1 MPPSMVGES
10 AAGTLRR
17 QVVRLALPAVGE
29 QLLTLMVGI
38 VNTMLVGHLGAE
50 ALTAV
55 GLSSTIAGMAHI
67 FISAVGT
74 GTTAMVAQ
82 AVGAG
87 NRPLAERFLEQAV
100 MVALGLGLLVAIILF
115 PLARGAL
122 VLMGAEGAT
131 VGMGA
136 TYLRCIAASLPFS
149 VLMFVGNAAL
159 RGSGD
164 TRSPMIVMSGVNL
177 LNLLLSYGLI
187 RGVGPLPELGVT
199 GAGVAAATSTAT
211 GGVVVLAALL
221 SGRAGLRLSRLV
233 NRPDRQVLTSLL
245 RIGLPAGGE
254 SLLMHGAFLAYQRSI
269 SSLGTVAYAAYIIAQ
284 RIESLNSMPAMG
296 FAIAST
302 TLSGQAIGAGDPARA
317 RRSVFASLQL
327 ALCLAAVCA
336 TLSFTMPRFL
346 LERFTQE
353 PDVIAQGIAPLRVVA
368 FAQPLMA
375 IAFSLSGGLR
385 GAGDTRSPMTITGI
399 GSWCVRVPLAV
410 LAVTVFDL
418 GLAGVQASMMLDWLV
433 RCILLGWRFRPAA
446 WQQRTAKLSGELAT
460 AAADRAP

>member
-1 MPPSMVGES
+1 M
-10 AAGTLRR
+10 
-17 QVVRLALPAVGE
+17 
-29 QLLTLMVGI
+29 LTLTVGI
-38 VNTMLVGHLGAE
+38 VNTMLVGHLGAA

-74 GTTAMVAQ
+74 GTTALVAQ

-87 NRPLAERFLEQAV
+87 DRPLAGRVLEQAV
-100 MVALGLGLLVAIILF
+100 MVALGLGLLVAAILF

-122 VLMGAEGAT
+122 VLMGAEGVT
-131 VGMGA
+131 IGMGA
-136 TYLRCIAASLPFS
+136 TYLRCIAASLPMA

-159 RGSGD
+159 RGAGD
-164 TRSPMIVMSGVNL
+164 TRSPMVVMSGVNL
-177 LNLLLSYGLI
+177 LNLSLSYGLI
-187 RGVGPLPELGVT
+187 RGVGPLPQLGVT
-199 GAGVAAATSTAT
+199 GAGLAAATSTAT
-211 GGVVVLAALL
+211 GGLVVLAVLL
-221 SGRAGLRLSRLV
+221 SGRAGLRLNRLI
-233 NRPDRQVLTSLL
+233 NPPDREVLSRLL

-254 SLLMHGAFLAYQRSI
+254 SILMHGAFLAYQRSI

-302 TLSGQAIGAGDPARA
+302 TLSGQAFGAGDPARA
-317 RRSVFASLQL
+317 RRSVLASLQL
-327 ALCLAAVCA
+327 ALCLSAVCA

-353 PDVIAQGIAPLRVVA
+353 TDVIAQGIAPLRVVA

-385 GAGDTRSPMTITGI
+385 GAGDTRSTMTITGI

-418 GLAGVQASMMLDWLV
+418 GLAGVQASMMLDWLT
-433 RCILLGWRFRPAA
+433 RCIMLGWRFRPAA
-446 WQQRTAKLSGELAT
+446 WQRRAIKLSGELA
-460 AAADRAP
+460 AATTDRLP